1 MILYLKITYGIYNY
15 VYNYVFQD
23 MMQCIAYATAD
34 QYHLPTL
41 CHDLIAHG
49 FIEIK
54 EFPRGRFIYITFECF
69 DHTQT
74 IMHSILV

>member
-1 MILYLKITYGIYNY
+1 MYKMTFHYLFNDI
-15 VYNYVFQD
+15 FQD

-49 FIEIK
+49 FSEIK
-54 EFPRGRFIYITFECF
+54 EFPRGQFIYITFFMFPSYC
-69 DHTQT
+69 
-74 IMHSILV
+74 MLVRMRSVICCK

>member
-1 MILYLKITYGIYNY
+1 MILYVKIICGVYNY

-41 CHDLIAHG
+41 CHDLIAHD
-49 FIEIK
+49 FVEIK
-54 EFPRGRFIYITFECF
+54 EFPRGQFIYITF
-69 DHTQT
+69 
-74 IMHSILV
+74 

>member
-1 MILYLKITYGIYNY
+1 MILYVKIIYGVYNY

-49 FIEIK
+49 FVEIK
-54 EFPRGRFIYITFECF
+54 EFPRGQFIYITF
-69 DHTQT
+69 
-74 IMHSILV
+74 

>member
-1 MILYLKITYGIYNY
+1 MYLMLFF
-15 VYNYVFQD
+15 FQD

-49 FIEIK
+49 FSEIK
-54 EFPRGRFIYITFECF
+54 EFPRGQFICVTFLKKECIACLFEC
-69 DHTQT
+69 TL
-74 IMHSILV
+74 ICCK